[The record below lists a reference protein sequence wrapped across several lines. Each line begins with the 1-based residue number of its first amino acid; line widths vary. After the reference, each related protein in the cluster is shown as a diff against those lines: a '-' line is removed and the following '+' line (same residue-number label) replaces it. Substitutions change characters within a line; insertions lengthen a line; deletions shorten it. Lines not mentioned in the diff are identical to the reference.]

1 MTSRY
6 PIDEV
11 DTPLG
16 IKSIYIKGIIN
27 DERIYIQSKTC
38 TPYNS
43 HRYCVSVVYEYDLG
57 LDNLKETHI
66 DISKDDSLDSIEGKE
81 KSEILG
87 VVRQIVTKWVED
99 DFETK
104 WGKAML
110 WQLREKKEKLIQ
122 DKKNA
127 DRNISAIDKRIED
140 IKNKR
145 SRYGNW
151 A

>member
-1 MTSRY
+1 
-6 PIDEV
+6 
-11 DTPLG
+11 
-16 IKSIYIKGIIN
+16 
-27 DERIYIQSKTC
+27 
-38 TPYNS
+38 
-43 HRYCVSVVYEYDLG
+43 VSVVYEYDLG